1 MLYAGV
7 RAYQQH
13 TRQPAAGALI
23 NRLSPTATPAPL
35 TQLKEKTQQVAQ
47 QVVDTLAGRERQAH
61 AAVMASA
68 STTAVA
74 PASAEEQQANLY
86 AGVAFASLGI
96 STAGRLFYPPL
107 ALLSVPGLLYTAYP
121 FVKTG
126 FDDLRTK
133 RKVTATTLDLLSIP
147 TVTLM
152 GNFIAASLAVSLLSL
167 SQAVLKR
174 TEDRSMQSMINVLGE
189 HPATVWALV
198 DGAEVELPFA
208 DVQAGDVLVITAGQM
223 VPADGLVLSGAASID
238 QRMLTGESQPA
249 EKTVGDE
256 VFASS
261 LLLGRTGPGGGG
273 TRRRG
278 HDCGQ
283 DRRHPGQYRQL

>member
-1 MLYAGV
+1 M
-7 RAYQQH
+7 
-13 TRQPAAGALI
+13 
-23 NRLSPTATPAPL
+23 
-35 TQLKEKTQQVAQ
+35 AQ
-47 QVVDTLAGRERQAH
+47 QGVDTLAGRERQTY

-174 TEDRSMQSMINVLGE
+174 TGDRSTQSMINVLGE

-198 DGAEVELPFA
+198 GWC
-208 DVQAGDVLVITAGQM
+208 
-223 VPADGLVLSGAASID
+223 
-238 QRMLTGESQPA
+238 
-249 EKTVGDE
+249 
-256 VFASS
+256 
-261 LLLGRTGPGGGG
+261 GGG
-273 TRRRG
+273 TAFCRRPGRRCAGHHGGTAGAGRWLGPQRRRFHRSTHVDG
-278 HDCGQ
+278 RVPTCGE
-283 DRRHPGQYRQL
+283 DSWR